1 MYLII
6 TLIWMIISI
15 LLLNNEANV
24 QLKLGENSSGVTQ
37 SEYATYLEDIQ
48 ELATKQ
54 GTVSIFQNEEQSF
67 SSRNIRKTAIDM
79 KKMQDVVIE
88 SDNDIGVNL
97 VVESTYVKFVVMFM
111 MIFAVYIIFFKEKD
125 GIYLLIKTMPNGN
138 KNTYISKIFVL
149 LINSFIINLIL
160 LLITAFIALKY
171 GGYGDVL
178 RSIQSVRFFI
188 SCDIKCNVL
197 EMLILLFFL
206 RFIGAFTFSL
216 FVSALALKINN
227 SILFI
232 FTTLISIAAN
242 YLLTL
247 IPYQSGFVILK
258 YLNLIH
264 MFDPCESFST
274 YKNINILNYPIN
286 LKNILIFAIFIIIT
300 VIFKI
305 GLTVFKK
312 NDLTAKKNNIKK
324 YLKCVNAMED
334 CKSVFTFEL
343 YKTSFLNKAIIILIV
358 FIAIEMVVAV
368 NIEYYKS
375 PEDYYYSNYIDILQ
389 GELTED
395 KIDYIENE
403 KNEIAEAEQR
413 IVVLNERY
421 DNGEISLT
429 QLQNELKRNQFS
441 ENRKSAFQKILSQY
455 EYIIENPN
463 AQFIYEA
470 GYEKIF
476 NVGEDNKFFG
486 FADFGM
492 LLTLIAL
499 FSISTI
505 LLENKS
511 GMNVILNSTPSGTKK
526 TIISKFLVSVLYTMS
541 LVLITFTEQLFIIY
555 KNYGLK
561 NVTAPLCSL
570 QKFACVQNFTII
582 AALIFKLFLICFL
595 CFLATALFLWT
606 TYKIVKKHK

>member
-6 TLIWMIISI
+6 TLICMIISI

-88 SDNDIGVNL
+88 SNNDIGVNL

-160 LLITAFIALKY
+160 LLITAFVASKY

-286 LKNILIFAIFIIIT
+286 LKYILIFANFIIIT

-312 NDLTAKKNNIKK
+312 NDLTAKKINIKK
-324 YLKCVNAMED
+324 YLKCINAMEA

-358 FIAIEMVVAV
+358 FIAIEMIVAV

-421 DNGEISLT
+421 DNGDISLT
-429 QLQNELKRNQFS
+429 QLQNELKRNQYS

-463 AQFIYEA
+463 AQFIYET

-486 FADFGM
+486 FADFGVI
-492 LLTLIAL
+492 LTLIAL

-570 QKFACVQNFTII
+570 QKFACVQNLTII
-582 AALIFKLFLICFL
+582 AALIVKLLLICCL

>member
-6 TLIWMIISI
+6 TLICMIISI

-88 SDNDIGVNL
+88 SNNDIGVNL

-160 LLITAFIALKY
+160 LLITAFVASKY

-286 LKNILIFAIFIIIT
+286 LKYILIFAIFIIIT

-312 NDLTAKKNNIKK
+312 NDLTAKKINIKK
-324 YLKCVNAMED
+324 YLKCINAMEA

-358 FIAIEMVVAV
+358 FIAIEMIVAV

-421 DNGEISLT
+421 DNGDISLT
-429 QLQNELKRNQFS
+429 QLQNELKRNQYS

-463 AQFIYEA
+463 AQFIYET

-486 FADFGM
+486 FADFGVI
-492 LLTLIAL
+492 LTLIAL

-570 QKFACVQNFTII
+570 QKFACVQNLTII
-582 AALIFKLFLICFL
+582 AALIVKLLLICCL